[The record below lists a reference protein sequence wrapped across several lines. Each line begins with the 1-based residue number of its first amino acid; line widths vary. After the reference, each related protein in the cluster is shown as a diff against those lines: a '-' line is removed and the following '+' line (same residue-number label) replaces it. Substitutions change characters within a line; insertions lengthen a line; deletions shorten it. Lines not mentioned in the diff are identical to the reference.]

1 MTVLLVLLTFVM
13 FLLIDHFH
21 SRKQVVLQPAVQPV
35 KREAPPRLVPSLVG
49 GFQVPEK
56 LRFHPGHTWALS
68 ESPSLVRIG
77 MDEFAS
83 KLTGKLDRIALP
95 QRGQWIRQGQ
105 KVWTLHRDGTSVDML
120 SPIEGSVADIN
131 EAVLQ
136 NPDLARKD
144 PYGEGWL
151 VTVQSPD
158 AKTNFRNLLRGAL
171 ARWWTEESSMR
182 LQRVMPSALGALA
195 QDGGVAIDALASTM
209 PDEQWTKIP
218 REFFLT

>member
-1 MTVLLVLLTFVM
+1 MTVLLVLLTFVT

-21 SRKQVVLQPAVQPV
+21 SCKQVVVQSALPAT
-35 KREAPPRLVPSLVG
+35 KRETPPRLAPSLVG

-83 KLTGKLDRIALP
+83 KLTGKVDRITLP

-105 KVWTLHRDGTSVDML
+105 KVWTLHRDGTSVDMV

-131 EAVLQ
+131 EAVVS
-136 NPDLARKD
+136 NPELARND

-158 AKTNFRNLLRGAL
+158 AKTNFRNLLGGAL
-171 ARWWTEESSMR
+171 ARWWTEESASR
-182 LQRVMPSALGALA
+182 LQRRMQMAVGALA
-195 QDGGVAIDALASTM
+195 QDGGVAMDNLAAQIPDKDWAALA
-209 PDEQWTKIP
+209 K
-218 REFFLT
+218 EFFLS